1 MLSRALYCFFFLAIG
16 FGFQSYVS
24 AADVKPANKDPLA
37 KFSDEDLAK
46 IDFCFETFCKAI
58 ADKDAATAAALIDEL
73 PKNLAKLD
81 LTKDADKTTFLK
93 TFAGFIGAS
102 VTASQ
107 RMPAGG
113 IGQVTYSD
121 KGGAEKTQR
130 MQNVGGRWKLTG
142 L

>member
-1 MLSRALYCFFFLAIG
+1 MIR
-16 FGFQSYVS
+16 FGFALCVALSLFSGVAV
-24 AADVKPANKDPLA
+24 AADAKAAEKDPLA
-37 KFSDEDLAK
+37 KFSDEDLIK
-46 IDFCFETFCKAI
+46 IDFCFDKFCASI
-58 ADKDAATAAALIDEL
+58 AAKDAKTAAAFLDEM

-81 LTKDADKTTFLK
+81 LSKDADKTTFLK
-93 TFAGFIGAS
+93 AFESFVGAS
-102 VTASQ
+102 ITASQ

-113 IGQVTYSD
+113 IGQVTYTD

>member
-1 MLSRALYCFFFLAIG
+1 MMRVCFALCFGMSLVLDSAH
-16 FGFQSYVS
+16 
-24 AADVKPANKDPLA
+24 AADVKSAAKDPLA
-37 KFSDEDLAK
+37 QFSDEDLIK
-46 IDFCFETFCKAI
+46 IDFCFEKFCALI
-58 ADKDAATAAALIDEL
+58 AAKDAKTAAAFLDEI

-81 LTKDADKTTFLK
+81 LSKDADKATFLK
-93 TFAGFIGAS
+93 AFDSFVGAS
-102 VTASQ
+102 IKSSQ

-113 IGQVTYSD
+113 IGEVTYSD